1 MVSCRKATQ
10 LLSKQIDDSL
20 TPWENIQLQVHL
32 LVCWCCRRFQT
43 QILILREAVRDMAH
57 ESIAFER
64 FEEIGLPGLS
74 PESKEGILTILRNNQ

>member
-1 MVSCRKATQ
+1 MVSCRKATE
-10 LLSKQIDDSL
+10 LLSKQIDDPLS
-20 TPWENIQLQVHL
+20 PWEKILLSTHL

-64 FEEIGLPGLS
+64 YQEIGLPGLS
-74 PESKEGILTILRNNQ
+74 PESRERIRAAILKNQ